1 LYEKGKRVK
10 DYLHLAGGPDRLADR
25 KREFVLR
32 ADGSVL
38 SRQSSSL
45 GHHALFVSADF
56 DHELIFPGDTIVVPP
71 VIEKGALM
79 REILN
84 ISTIVQGFGL
94 GVAAINVLK

>member
-1 LYEKGKRVK
+1 MMWVWPFEPG
-10 DYLHLAGGPDRLADR
+10 
-25 KREFVLR
+25 LR

-38 SRQSSSL
+38 SYQYGNLGQRTLFADSGFDRQP
-45 GHHALFVSADF
+45 
-56 DHELIFPGDTIVVPP
+56 IFSGDTIVVPP

-94 GVAAINVLK
+94 GAAAVNVLH